1 MDDDFENETGSS
13 QESSENVDD
22 RLKALIE
29 LMGSR
34 AGNGLRDGS
43 GQQVEKEDTLKYLS
57 QLETVAR
64 RLKDQLLSDRKKV
77 SLIDSKDSLKVQL
90 VLKSIF
96 VSFLRLLLKFNLW
109 CLIIFQITKKYYH
122 SCNKFVCT

>member
-1 MDDDFENETGSS
+1 MSDYESSDSNHRLSRDLDDDFEEDEIETGSS
-13 QESSENVDD
+13 QESAENVDD

-34 AGNGLRDGS
+34 GGGNGLRDGS
-43 GQQVEKEDTLKYLS
+43 GHPVEKEDTLKYLS

-77 SLIDSKDSLKVQL
+77 IV
-90 VLKSIF
+90 
-96 VSFLRLLLKFNLW
+96 
-109 CLIIFQITKKYYH
+109 CHITLEH
-122 SCNKFVCT
+122 AFS

>member
-1 MDDDFENETGSS
+1 MCLFVCLQYGTASSDSTRVSDYESSDSTRLSRDLDEDFDELETGSS

-34 AGNGLRDGS
+34 AGTGIRDGP
-43 GQQVEKEDTLKYLS
+43 GNTVVEKEDTLKYLS

-64 RLKDQLLSDRKKV
+64 KLKDQLLSDRKKV
-77 SLIDSKDSLKVQL
+77 KIH
-90 VLKSIF
+90 
-96 VSFLRLLLKFNLW
+96 N
-109 CLIIFQITKKYYH
+109 TG
-122 SCNKFVCT
+122 

>member
-1 MDDDFENETGSS
+1 MSDYESSDSNHRLSRDLDDDFEEDEIENETGSS
-13 QESSENVDD
+13 QESAENVDD

-34 AGNGLRDGS
+34 GGGNGLRDGS
-43 GQQVEKEDTLKYLS
+43 GHQVEKEDTLKYLS

-77 SLIDSKDSLKVQL
+77 
-90 VLKSIF
+90 IF
-96 VSFLRLLLKFNLW
+96 KAEFYIAVHYRRPYVG
-109 CLIIFQITKKYYH
+109 CLNQDMLFKYA
-122 SCNKFVCT
+122 K